1 MASYT
6 RDQITRWNKKLS
18 NGFQLD
24 LNHLLMW
31 NEKSAVRNIKLPD
44 GKVLQ
49 ASISWVEVRDG
60 FRYTGLVQPEMHL
73 SIWTPTD
80 SGMMTSSGMGAAFKL
95 SETGFPRKVWN
106 ELAKFT
112 AEWNDERIMAE
123 AKKYAK
129 ALNNPYIVA

>member
-6 RDQITRWNKKLS
+6 RDQISRWNKKLS

-24 LNHLLMW
+24 LNRLLMW

-60 FRYTGLVQPEMHL
+60 LRYTGLVQPEMHL

-112 AEWNDERIMAE
+112 VEWNDERIMAE